1 LTYIIFIGAALLLIV
16 DLLLSVALI
25 AAGALSQVALHRL
38 SQERA
43 QRLRFLDDMQK
54 PSCVHRGSAV
64 ALRQLS
70 LLGATFLLIIGAN
83 RTAWPH
89 PVLLATVLAA
99 ILGVVLLE
107 GLVARMFAL
116 WNPRLA
122 LRLTAGVVRG
132 AHMLLYPVM
141 HPLVSLGNKAAVNHQ
156 RSEED
161 REEEQ
166 EEEVEALI
174 EVGERE
180 GLLEAEE
187 GEMMRGIVDLDE
199 KIVRE
204 IMTPRTGIEALPTE
218 STVSLARAKL
228 LASGH
233 SRLPV
238 YHGSID
244 NVVGVLHAR
253 DLFHAWEKN
262 QEGQTVA
269 QYLRPAVF
277 VPETLSAAELLS
289 EIRQKTQ
296 LAMVVDEYGGT
307 AGLVTLQDLLEE
319 IVGDIRDEHDKE
331 EELVRKED
339 DNSWLINAIAHVEE
353 LEEMFGIEF
362 DERDF
367 DTVGGLVVS
376 SFGRVPLEG
385 ESLEAHGLLLE
396 IVKADP
402 RRVHMVRVRRV
413 SSTEEDRQE

>member
-1 LTYIIFIGAALLLIV
+1 MVLGANLALWPHPLLL
-16 DLLLSVALI
+16 
-25 AAGALSQVALHRL
+25 
-38 SQERA
+38 
-43 QRLRFLDDMQK
+43 
-54 PSCVHRGSAV
+54 AV
-64 ALRQLS
+64 ALGTLVGI
-70 LLGATFLLIIGAN
+70 LLCEGILARLI
-83 RTAWPH
+83 
-89 PVLLATVLAA
+89 
-99 ILGVVLLE
+99 
-107 GLVARMFAL
+107 AL

-122 LRLTAGVVRG
+122 LRITAGPVR
-132 AHMLLYPVM
+132 ASRALLYPVVQ
-141 HPLVSLGNKAAVNHQ
+141 PLVAIGARAAINHH

-199 KIVRE
+199 KMVRE
-204 IMTPRTGIEALPTE
+204 IMTPRTDIMALPTE
-218 STVSLARAKL
+218 ATVAMAREKL
-228 LASGH
+228 LACGH

-253 DLFHAWEKN
+253 DLFLAWEQR
-262 QEGQTVA
+262 QEEQAVA
-269 QYLRPAVF
+269 QYLRPAIF

-307 AGLVTLQDLLEE
+307 AGLVTLEDLLEE

-331 EELVRKED
+331 EELVRKESE
-339 DNSWLINAIAHVEE
+339 NSWVINAVAHVEE
-353 LEEMFGIEF
+353 LEERFAIDFG
-362 DERDF
+362 ERDF

-385 ESLEAHGLLLE
+385 ESLEIHGLLVE
-396 IVKADP
+396 IIKADP
-402 RRVHMVRVRRV
+402 RRVHAVRVQRSRGGNK
-413 SSTEEDRQE
+413 DPGR

>member
-1 LTYIIFIGAALLLIV
+1 MYLAFIGAALLFLA
-16 DLLLSVALI
+16 DLLLSVALM
-25 AAGALSQVALHRL
+25 AAEALSQVALHRL
-38 SQERA
+38 SQENEGRFA
-43 QRLRFLDDMQK
+43 FLDDMQK
-54 PSCVHRGSAV
+54 PSSSYRSA
-64 ALRQLS
+64 ALMLRQFC
-70 LLGATFLLIIGAN
+70 LLGGTLLVVLGA
-83 RTAWPH
+83 RHAAWPH
-89 PVLLATVLAA
+89 PLLLAIAVSALLAVL
-99 ILGVVLLE
+99 LLE
-107 GLVARMFAL
+107 GLLARAIAL

-122 LRLTAGVVRG
+122 LRLTATVVRG
-132 AHMLLYPVM
+132 ARLMLYPLVQ
-141 HPLVSLGNKAAVNHQ
+141 PLVAFGERAASNHH

-199 KIVRE
+199 KVVRE
-204 IMTPRTGIEALPTE
+204 IMTPRTDIEALPTE
-218 STVSLARAKL
+218 ATVSLARDKL
-228 LASGH
+228 LATGH

-238 YHGSID
+238 YHGTID

-253 DLFHAWEKN
+253 DLFLAWEQS
-262 QEGQTVA
+262 QEEQAVG
-269 QYLRPAVF
+269 QYLRPAIF

-307 AGLVTLQDLLEE
+307 AGLVTLEDLLEE

-331 EELVRKED
+331 EELVHQESE
-339 DNSWLINAIAHVEE
+339 NSWIINAVAHVEE
-353 LEEMFGIEF
+353 LEEMFGIELG
-362 DERDF
+362 ERDF

-385 ESLEAHGLLLE
+385 ESLESHGLRLE
-396 IVKADP
+396 VIKADP
-402 RRVHMVRVRRV
+402 RRVHTVRVQLADRPAED
-413 SSTEEDRQE
+413 SSR